1 MSNMLD
7 QNISLLQ
14 QFLTYSITAGPTIIE
29 VGTTNNGKVVCNCS
43 RFIANTSCKHARFV
57 KYSMEKNNGIY
68 DNGISHRATQE
79 DKNKASLSSKNR
91 REFVAR
97 FGTIEVI

>member
-7 QNISLLQ
+7 QNTSLLQ
-14 QFLTYSITAGPTIIE
+14 QFLTYSVTAGPTIIE
-29 VGTTNNGKVVCNCS
+29 VGTTNNGKVVCNCN
-43 RFIANTSCKHARFV
+43 RFIANTGCKHARFV
-57 KYSMEKNNGIY
+57 KYSMEKNNGVY

>member
-1 MSNMLD
+1 MGNMLD
-7 QNISLLQ
+7 QNVSLLQ
-14 QFLTYSITAGPTIIE
+14 QFLTYSATSGPTIIE
-29 VGTTNNGKVVCNCS
+29 VGVNDSRKVVCNCN

-57 KYSMEKNNGIY
+57 KYSMDKNNGVY
-68 DNGISHRATQE
+68 DNGVSHRATK
-79 DKNKASLSSKNR
+79 DDHYKASLSSKNR

>member
-1 MSNMLD
+1 MGNMLD
-7 QNISLLQ
+7 QNVSLLQ
-14 QFLTYSITAGPTIIE
+14 QFLTYSATSGPTIIE
-29 VGTTNNGKVVCNCS
+29 VGLTDSKKVICNCN
-43 RFIANTSCKHARFV
+43 RFITSTNCKHARFV

-68 DNGISHRATQE
+68 DNGVSHRATQ
-79 DKNKASLSSKNR
+79 DDQHRASLSSKNR

>member
-1 MSNMLD
+1 MGNMLD
-7 QNISLLQ
+7 QNVSLLQ
-14 QFLTYSITAGPTIIE
+14 QFLTYSATSGPLIVE
-29 VGTTNNGKVVCNCS
+29 VGVTESNKVVCNCN
-43 RFIANTSCKHARFV
+43 RFLSSTSCKHSRFV
-57 KYSMEKNNGIY
+57 KYSMEKNNGVY

-79 DKNKASLSSKNR
+79 DKNKAMLSSKNR